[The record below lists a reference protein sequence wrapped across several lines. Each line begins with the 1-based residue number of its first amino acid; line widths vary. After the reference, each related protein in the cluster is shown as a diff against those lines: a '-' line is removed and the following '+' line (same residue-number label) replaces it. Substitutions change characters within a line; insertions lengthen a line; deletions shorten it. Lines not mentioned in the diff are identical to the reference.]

1 MTKRGLPVILA
12 GTTILAVAGI
22 VNAFHSGHGA
32 SEVRASTTVA
42 AIGPMQ
48 STEPGADTV
57 AAPLPV
63 LAEPSGV
70 EVSSSDSARMLAK
83 LADQIQASI
92 NLPAEV
98 KSAHVGILVRSLST
112 DKQIYA
118 LNEERPLTPASTT
131 KVVTAFTALSELG
144 SDFRIRTILA
154 AAEKPKDG
162 VLAGDLF
169 VKGYGDPFLS
179 SADVDALADQ
189 LIAQGVREIDGNI
202 VGDGTYYDSK
212 YDRTEYSGDP
222 DEVEDLPPIS
232 ALAVENNRFSVVV
245 SAPRTAGEPVVVQTY
260 PRSSGFDIAN
270 HAVATPARAA
280 RRSSTRR
287 RGRKVSELLDP
298 ASTGSSI
305 FRTASY
311 VTTGG
316 GVSGDELLAY
326 AASPAGRPAAK
337 KPSKSSKAAAGA
349 KRGAAKSK
357 AQASKG
363 TKKSRTAAKARP
375 ATKARPAA
383 KTASSSAASST
394 GAQAGS
400 LKVAVVGG
408 RDQRQV
414 IQVTGG
420 LLVGRSASYRYEMQN
435 PPLVVAGIVYDRL
448 RARGVSI
455 RGKATSGATPQ
466 HFKMLGEHERPL
478 TQVLTQMLK
487 QSDNYLAEVVFKM
500 IGASAGGHQETA
512 KQSLQK
518 ISRRMSISQI
528 PFGMCVINDGSG
540 LSRANCLSA
549 STLTGIL
556 SATYHD
562 PKVFQAFYSA
572 MSIAGVDGT
581 LRRRMKGTP
590 AEGNVHGKTGTLR
603 NASALTGY
611 ATTKDGEVIAFA
623 MLMNGGNHGA
633 YRTVQDKI
641 AERIASFSYADAD
654 PTVTSR

>member
-48 STEPGADTV
+48 STEPSPDTV

-92 NLPAEV
+92 NLPAEL

-189 LIAQGVREIDGNI
+189 LVAQGVREIDGNI

-245 SAPRTAGEPVVVQTY
+245 SAPRTAGEPVMIQTY

-270 HAVATPARAA
+270 HAVATAARAA
-280 RRSSTRR
+280 RRSSPRRSSTRR

-316 GVSGDELLAY
+316 GASDDELLAY
-326 AASPAGRPAAK
+326 AASPARRPAAK
-337 KPSKSSKAAAGA
+337 KPAKSGKAAGT
-349 KRGAAKSK
+349 KRTPAKSK

-363 TKKSRTAAKARP
+363 TKKKSRTAAKA
-375 ATKARPAA
+375 ATKAAA
-383 KTASSSAASST
+383 SSAASST

-420 LLVGRSASYRYEMQN
+420 LLAGRSASYRYEMKN

-455 RGKATSGATPQ
+455 KGRATSGATPQ

-603 NASALTGY
+603 NVSALTGY

-641 AERIASFSYADAD
+641 AERIASFSYADAA